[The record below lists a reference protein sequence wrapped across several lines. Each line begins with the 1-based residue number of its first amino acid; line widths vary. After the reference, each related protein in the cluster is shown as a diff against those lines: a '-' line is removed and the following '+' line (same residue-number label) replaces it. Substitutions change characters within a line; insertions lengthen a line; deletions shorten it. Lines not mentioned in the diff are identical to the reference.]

1 MNEKTKEKYKE
12 NTRRAV
18 ESMLWKQ
25 SNEKREDDLD
35 NKVYKRIIKDN

>member
-1 MNEKTKEKYKE
+1 MNEKNKEKYKE
-12 NTRRAV
+12 NIRRTV